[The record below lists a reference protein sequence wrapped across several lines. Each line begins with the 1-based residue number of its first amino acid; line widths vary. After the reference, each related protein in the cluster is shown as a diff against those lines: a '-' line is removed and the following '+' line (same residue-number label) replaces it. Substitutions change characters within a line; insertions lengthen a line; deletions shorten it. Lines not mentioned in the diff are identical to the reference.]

1 MIRFFSPPSPYN
13 PLVPLADTGGR
24 CPLVSAG
31 TAIVRTG
38 GHWRTL
44 ADAAEVQA

>member
-1 MIRFFSPPSPYN
+1 MTRFFSPPSPYN
-13 PLVPLADTGGR
+13 PLVSLADTGGR

-31 TAIVRTG
+31 TLKVCTG

-44 ADAAEVQA
+44 ADREDRS

>member
-1 MIRFFSPPSPYN
+1 MTRFFFPPSPYN
-13 PLVPLADTGGR
+13 PSVSLADTGGR

-31 TAIVRTG
+31 KAEVRTG

-44 ADAAEVQA
+44 ADTEINP